1 MQITFVGKLTNW
13 EEIKKTIFLAVQRS
27 DFEGVAD
34 FERAIRHAGVENV
47 NEALTE
53 AGHEAKVQL

>member
-1 MQITFVGKLTNW
+1 MQIAFVGKLTNW
-13 EEIKKTIFLAVQRS
+13 EEIRQTIFKAVQGS
-27 DFEGVAD
+27 DFEGVLD